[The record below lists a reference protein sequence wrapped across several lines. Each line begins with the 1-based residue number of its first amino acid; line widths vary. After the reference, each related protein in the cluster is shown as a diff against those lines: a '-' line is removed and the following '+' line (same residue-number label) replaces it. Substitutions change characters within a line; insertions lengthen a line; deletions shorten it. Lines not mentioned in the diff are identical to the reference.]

1 MIRQQPN
8 QYKEAKEQVL
18 IKLNNNR
25 GEVAPADGSGPPEG
39 IETNISEEAFN
50 PEKLP
55 TKIPLVRTTD
65 STGSLQTLVY
75 HAEGVYSLRKVLI
88 E

>member
-1 MIRQQPN
+1 MYPD
-8 QYKEAKEQVL
+8 AKEQVL

-25 GEVAPADGSGPPEG
+25 GETVNADGSGPPEG
-39 IETNISEEAFN
+39 IETNIAEEAFN

-65 STGSLQTLVY
+65 STGALQTLVY
-75 HAEGVYSLRKVLI
+75 HAEGVYSLRRILI